1 MWKIRK
7 IFCSTDFFR
16 EISFGE
22 WFSYFLHLQDL
33 VWPKKKISFA
43 KWQQVQFFCSR
54 NLFSDWLTLGQ
65 TIFWGKSWLLDYDFL
80 YIPPNLSHW
89 QSCWLAL
96 ALVNQSPWLKVQFA
110 KKKTF
115 SRKKMEVEIH
125 TWKFLEN
132 DLILEKLTNLPNVLV
147 KGSVKN
153 HYSNVLRRQGQRSR
167 VSVIMASSILSN
179 LSAFVALRLTVLL
192 NVLNSILWGTKSR
205 KRKIFQT
212 DFGSCLL
219 WRFKNGRP
227 PRRRL
232 GFFDARGFSF
242 ISVDEKNIE
251 SLLEIVLEAFFEYIF
266 DGSFSFATF

>member
-1 MWKIRK
+1 MKSILVN
-7 IFCSTDFFR
+7 S
-16 EISFGE
+16 
-22 WFSYFLHLQDL
+22 FSYFLHQDL

-43 KWQQVQFFCSR
+43 KWQQVQFF
-54 NLFSDWLTLGQ
+54 LFKKLVLWLTDTRPNYLLE
-65 TIFWGKSWLLDYDFL
+65 KKLALLDYDFL

-110 KKKTF
+110 KKKKNF
-115 SRKKMEVEIH
+115 FQEKMEVEIH

-192 NVLNSILWGTKSR
+192 NVLNSILWGKKSQ
-205 KRKIFQT
+205 KRKTFFKQFSEVVCFDDLKMADLLDDDDL
-212 DFGSCLL
+212 DFLMPAAS
-219 WRFKNGRP
+219 
-227 PRRRL
+227 
-232 GFFDARGFSF
+232 
-242 ISVDEKNIE
+242 ISYLRMRKI
-251 SLLEIVLEAFFEYIF
+251 
-266 DGSFSFATF
+266 

>member
-1 MWKIRK
+1 
-7 IFCSTDFFR
+7 
-16 EISFGE
+16 
-22 WFSYFLHLQDL
+22 
-33 VWPKKKISFA
+33 
-43 KWQQVQFFCSR
+43 
-54 NLFSDWLTLGQ
+54 
-65 TIFWGKSWLLDYDFL
+65 
-80 YIPPNLSHW
+80 
-89 QSCWLAL
+89 
-96 ALVNQSPWLKVQFA
+96 
-110 KKKTF
+110 
-115 SRKKMEVEIH
+115 MEVEIH

-242 ISVDEKNIE
+242 ISVDDENIE
-251 SLLEIVLEAFFEYIF
+251 SLLEIVLEAFFEYIN
-266 DGSFSFATF
+266 DGFFSFLTFFPSKDRRSILTFVLFWFHFACP

>member
-1 MWKIRK
+1 MAAGP
-7 IFCSTDFFR
+7 IFLFKK
-16 EISFGE
+16 
-22 WFSYFLHLQDL
+22 L
-33 VWPKKKISFA
+33 V
-43 KWQQVQFFCSR
+43 
-54 NLFSDWLTLGQ
+54 LWLTDTRPNYLLE
-65 TIFWGKSWLLDYDFL
+65 KKLALLDYDFL

-110 KKKTF
+110 KKNFFEEKNGSWNSHLKILRKWPNLRKT
-115 SRKKMEVEIH
+115 H
-125 TWKFLEN
+125 
-132 DLILEKLTNLPNVLV
+132 KLTKLV
-147 KGSVKN
+147 KGSVRN

-219 WRFKNGRP
+219 RRFKDGRP
-227 PRRRL
+227 PLRRRL

-251 SLLEIVLEAFFEYIF
+251 SLLEIVLEAFFEYIN
-266 DGSFSFATF
+266 DGFFSFLTFFPSKDT